1 MASKQENTQLKE
13 TITPTEETTIPTEE
27 KTTEM
32 NNDNDKIMDERKAF
46 SKAWGKFLTEECL
59 ADLDYMSNIL
69 EQKKYMINSR
79 TGRVNNQYR
88 YKFNLAGNN
97 DKIVINENGHNYEY
111 SKKNFLRTRHFKN
124 DIFNHYKPLGYF
136 IKITEDRRNK
146 DIFWMIFYLN

>member
-1 MASKQENTQLKE
+1 
-13 TITPTEETTIPTEE
+13 
-27 KTTEM
+27 
-32 NNDNDKIMDERKAF
+32 MDGKAF
-46 SKAWGKFLTEECL
+46 SKLRKFLTEECL

-88 YKFNLAGNN
+88 YKFNLAENN

-124 DIFNHYKPLGYF
+124 DTQSYKHLA
-136 IKITEDRRNK
+136 ILLKSRK
-146 DIFWMIFYLN
+146 MKK